1 MKQAVDAWV
10 STLMLPLYP
19 DEWPGASPTPA
30 QGLSLYLDL
39 KPVESSFL
47 LCPPAESLGRC
58 FVKGSDKAGAGLP
71 GGQFLGDLGSSLT
84 AGSGAE

>member
-47 LCPPAESLGRC
+47 LCPPAESMGRC

-84 AGSGAE
+84 AVSGAE